1 MRVLVVDDSRT
12 MRRMI
17 RSALEGINGSTPEV
31 VEASDGIEAIRLLQ
45 GAAGGFDLMLLDW
58 NMPRLDGLGFLK
70 QLKAL
75 SLGKEVPVIM
85 VTSQSQ
91 RGVVA
96 EALRWGARDFVVK
109 PFSAEVLQEKVR
121 KALARSEPPR
131 SGETSVMLRSIA
143 AAPRPSP
150 GSAFLE
156 GLPPDLAD
164 EVRRR
169 AYRREAAAGEVLLRP
184 DERVDALYLV
194 SEGEVEIV
202 PQEDPAGAEVRGH
215 GDCFAELSFLAQDV
229 ARSTVRART
238 PVELLVLSREQV
250 GDLIRQ
256 KPQMGYHIS
265 GLVARRPREAGFPG
279 PADGASALAGRLETL
294 PVPDLVQILNICRKT
309 GHLKLDREGRTAGIF
324 FEGGEIRHAWAGPE
338 SGEKAFYRILEWTR
352 AAFAFESGVRPP
364 CATVTQP
371 TMTLLMEGMRQLD
384 ERRRSGRTEELKP

>member
-1 MRVLVVDDSRT
+1 MRK
-12 MRRMI
+12 MI
-17 RSALEGINGSTPEV
+17 RSALEGINGFAPEV
-31 VEASDGIEAIRLLQ
+31 VEASDGVEAIRILR

-58 NMPRLDGLGFLK
+58 NMPNLDGLGFLK

-109 PFSAEVLQEKVR
+109 PFGAEVLQEKVR
-121 KALARSEPPR
+121 KALSRREPPR

-150 GSAFLE
+150 GEAFLE
-156 GLPPDLAD
+156 GLPADLAD

-169 AYRREAAAGEVLLRP
+169 ALRKEAAAGEVLLRP
-184 DERVDALYLV
+184 DQRVDALYLI

-202 PQEDPAGAEVRGH
+202 PAEDPAGAEVRGG
-215 GDCFAELSFLAQDV
+215 GDCFAELSFLSQDV
-229 ARSTVRART
+229 ARATVRART
-238 PVELLVLSREQV
+238 PVEFMVLSRAQV

-256 KPQMGYHIS
+256 KPQLGYHIS
-265 GLVARRPREAGFPG
+265 GLVARRPREAGFSG
-279 PADGASALAGRLETL
+279 PADGAAALEGRLETL

-309 GHLKLDREGRTAGIF
+309 GHLKLDRDGRPAGIF
-324 FEGGEIRHAWAGPE
+324 FEDGEIRHAWAGVE
-338 SGEKAFYRILEWTR
+338 SGEKAFFRILEWTQ
-352 AAFAFESGVRPP
+352 ATFAFESGVRAPQ
-364 CATVTQP
+364 ATVAQP

-384 ERRRSGRTEELKP
+384 ERRKSGGREGATS